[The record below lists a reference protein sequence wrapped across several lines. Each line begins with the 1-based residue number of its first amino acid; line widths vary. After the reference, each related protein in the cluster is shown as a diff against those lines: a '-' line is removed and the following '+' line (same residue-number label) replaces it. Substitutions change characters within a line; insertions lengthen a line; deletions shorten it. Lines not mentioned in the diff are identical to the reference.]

1 LKFYI
6 NPEIYKIEK
15 DCERKEIEEVKFEK
29 ENPNKAKNL
38 FDDISLRSAQ
48 TGEFQMPKELR
59 DILNYQKQQQ
69 AQEQPPVEDDEDTLG

>member
-1 LKFYI
+1 MKFYI

-15 DCERKEIEEVKFEK
+15 DCERKEIEEVKAEK

-69 AQEQPPVEDDEDTLG
+69 EQAPVEDEEDTLG